1 MKDSLIVLGFFV
13 GGCLLGAWGFPRT
26 RLRECSGFRFADR

>member
-13 GGCLLGAWGFPRT
+13 GGCLLGALGYLPVDLKFLSFLT
-26 RLRECSGFRFADR
+26 QNK